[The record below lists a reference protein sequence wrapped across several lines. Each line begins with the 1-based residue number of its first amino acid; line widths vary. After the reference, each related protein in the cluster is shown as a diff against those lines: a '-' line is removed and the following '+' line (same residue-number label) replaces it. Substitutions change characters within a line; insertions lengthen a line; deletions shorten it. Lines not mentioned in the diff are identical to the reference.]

1 MKIRRCDDQ
10 KAMKNTQSNLKSIII
25 NVVYFFDVEC
35 MLMKWYK

>member
-1 MKIRRCDDQ
+1 MMIKIQ
-10 KAMKNTQSNLKSIII
+10 KAIKIQSNLKSIII